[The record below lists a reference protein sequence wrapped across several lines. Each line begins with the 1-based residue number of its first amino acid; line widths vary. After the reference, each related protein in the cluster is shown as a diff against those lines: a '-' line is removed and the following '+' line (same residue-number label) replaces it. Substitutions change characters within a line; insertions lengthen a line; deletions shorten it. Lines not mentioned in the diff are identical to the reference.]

1 MLQKN
6 ALQLQYK
13 SINGAPR
20 FCSVLGTFTE
30 AMCILV
36 IEYEADRIGYDSC
49 YTRFYLYELLFK
61 SLYRK
66 KTGNRETMYYYFF
79 IFI

>member
-36 IEYEADRIGYDSC
+36 IEYEADRIE
-49 YTRFYLYELLFK
+49 FWL
-61 SLYRK
+61 
-66 KTGNRETMYYYFF
+66 
-79 IFI
+79 